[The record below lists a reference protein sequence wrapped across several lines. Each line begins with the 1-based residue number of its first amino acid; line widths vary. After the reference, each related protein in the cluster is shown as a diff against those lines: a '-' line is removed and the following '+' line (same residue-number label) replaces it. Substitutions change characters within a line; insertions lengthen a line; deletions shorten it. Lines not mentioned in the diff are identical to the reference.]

1 MAIEDV
7 SARQSQILGLAKD
20 VGRVSVE
27 DLALRFDVSPQTIRK
42 DLNDLCDRR
51 FLNRI
56 HGGAIL
62 ASGVEN
68 VGYEA
73 RRFVSQEE
81 KRRIGQ
87 ATAQLI
93 ASGTSLFVNIG
104 TTTEEVAKA
113 LAYHEGLLV
122 ITNNL
127 HVAASLYQYPRIE
140 VILAGGR
147 VRRNDG
153 GIMGAATV
161 EFIRQFKV
169 DTAII
174 GTSAIDAD
182 GTLLDFDYSE
192 VRVSRAIIENA
203 RRVIVVADRLKFE
216 RSAPVRIASLDD
228 IDVFVT
234 DRMPSDD
241 MRALFIAHNVEIV
254 ETADAG
260 LVTPSLDFD

>member
-1 MAIEDV
+1 MAAEEV
-7 SARQSQILGLAKD
+7 SGRQSQILNLAKTI
-20 VGRVSVE
+20 GRVSVE
-27 DLALRFDVSPQTIRK
+27 DLATRFDVSAQTIRK

-51 FLNRI
+51 FLSRI

-73 RRFVSQEE
+73 RRFISQEE

-87 ATAQLI
+87 AAAQLI
-93 ASGTSLFVNIG
+93 ANGTSLFINIG

-113 LAYHEGLLV
+113 LHGHDSLLV

-127 HVAASLYQYPRIE
+127 HVASELYEHPRIE
-140 VILAGGR
+140 VILAGGT
-147 VRRNDG
+147 VRRSDG

-161 EFIRQFKV
+161 EFIKQFKV
-169 DTAII
+169 DTAVI

-182 GTLLDFDYSE
+182 GTLLDFDYRE

-216 RSAPVRIASLDD
+216 RSAPVRIANLDD
-228 IDVFVT
+228 IDAFVI
-234 DRMPSDD
+234 DRMPSDE
-241 MRALFIAHNVEIV
+241 MRALFQSHGVDVV
-254 ETADAG
+254 ETDAG
-260 LVTPSLDFD
+260 LVKTENDFD